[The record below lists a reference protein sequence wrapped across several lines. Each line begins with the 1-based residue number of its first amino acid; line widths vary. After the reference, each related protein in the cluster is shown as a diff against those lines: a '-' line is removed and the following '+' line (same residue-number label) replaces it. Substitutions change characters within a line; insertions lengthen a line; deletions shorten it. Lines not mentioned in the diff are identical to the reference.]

1 MSNNKSRHRQ
11 LLFIS
16 GLVLFS
22 LLGSMWI
29 SSNNGV
35 AVHADNETSITQNST
50 GSGNVVNQQEE
61 PQKNSVN
68 SNTTDNTN
76 PSDDQ
81 ISQSKLL
88 IQKHNREHQ
97 LIIIS
102 RCRRA
107 LII

>member
-61 PQKNSVN
+61 PQKNF
-68 SNTTDNTN
+68 
-76 PSDDQ
+76 
-81 ISQSKLL
+81 
-88 IQKHNREHQ
+88 
-97 LIIIS
+97 
-102 RCRRA
+102 C
-107 LII
+107 

>member
-35 AVHADNETSITQNST
+35 AVHADNETSIT
-50 GSGNVVNQQEE
+50 
-61 PQKNSVN
+61 
-68 SNTTDNTN
+68 
-76 PSDDQ
+76 
-81 ISQSKLL
+81 
-88 IQKHNREHQ
+88 
-97 LIIIS
+97 
-102 RCRRA
+102 
-107 LII
+107 